1 MLYLI
6 MLFWIGKTL
15 AAPTWFWV
23 IWALSVGWKLANSVV
38 AIFNAGKE
46 SKDKEG

>member
-6 MLFWIGKTL
+6 MLFWIGKAL

-23 IWALSVGWKLANSVV
+23 VWALSLGWKLASAVV

-46 SKDKEG
+46 SKEG

>member
-6 MLFWIGKTL
+6 MLFWIGKAL

-23 IWALSVGWKLANSVV
+23 IWALAAGWKETAARRNSPAV
-38 AIFNAGKE
+38 G
-46 SKDKEG
+46 

>member
-6 MLFWIGKTL
+6 MLFWIGKAL
-15 AAPTWFWV
+15 AAPMWFWV
-23 IWALSVGWKLANSVV
+23 IWALSAGWKVAGAVV

-46 SKDKEG
+46 SKEG

>member
-1 MLYLI
+1 
-6 MLFWIGKTL
+6 MLFWIGKAL

-23 IWALSVGWKLANSVV
+23 VWSLAAGWKVAGGIV

-46 SKDKEG
+46 SKEA

>member
-6 MLFWIGKTL
+6 MLFWIGKAL
-15 AAPTWFWV
+15 AAPTWYFV
-23 IWALSVGWKLANSVV
+23 LWALALGWKLAQGVV

-46 SKDKEG
+46 SKES